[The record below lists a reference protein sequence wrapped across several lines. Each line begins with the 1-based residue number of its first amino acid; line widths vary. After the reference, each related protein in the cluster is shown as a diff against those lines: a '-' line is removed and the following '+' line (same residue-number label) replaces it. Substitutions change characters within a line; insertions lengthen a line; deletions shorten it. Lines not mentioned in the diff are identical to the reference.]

1 MGRTLQEEYAEYRA
15 LVENAGVAAESL
27 VRYKVS
33 WLWGMMTRVGRKSAR
48 IG

>member
-1 MGRTLQEEYAEYRA
+1 MGRAVPEEYAGCRT
-15 LVENAGVAAESL
+15 LVENAGFAAESL

-33 WLWGMMTRVGRKSAR
+33 WLWGMMTRMGRKSAR